1 MLRYI
6 VSRLLQ
12 AIPVAVTVTVI
23 GFGLLRIS
31 GDVAV
36 ELAGESATPD
46 EIARIEKAHGL
57 DRPFHEQYLDW
68 VYGVARGDLGR
79 SLFTNQPVLD
89 LILERL
95 GVTLTLAVCALALS
109 LAVSIPLGVLAA
121 IRPNSWLDR
130 AALLIALVGQAI
142 PAFWLG
148 LVLIYIFGVVLRV
161 LPISGSETAA
171 HFVLPVI
178 TLSVLVIPGKMR
190 LTRAGMIEALG
201 ADFIRTAWS
210 KGLAARTV
218 LFKHAL
224 RNAVLPVVSISAVQ
238 LGFLLGGSVIIE
250 SVFGLNGIGLLAFES
265 IKRADFPVVQSILVF
280 VSLCYILL
288 TLASDVLNALLDPRI
303 RLS

>member
-1 MLRYI
+1 LRYI

-36 ELAGESATPD
+36 ELAGESATPE

-57 DRPFHEQYLDW
+57 DRPFHEQYFGW
-68 VYGVARGDLGR
+68 VHGVARGDLGR

-109 LAVSIPLGVLAA
+109 LALSIPLGVLAA

-210 KGLAARTV
+210 KGLAPRTV

-224 RNAVLPVVSISAVQ
+224 RNAILPVVSISAVQ